1 MARKILVVEDDRN
14 ISDLI
19 RMYLEKEGFEVQTA
33 FDGGTAVEI
42 TLTGSVI
49 SSLSLRLRT
58 YTATSEL
65 SLLLPLPQALTIAA
79 QHPGAELSIGYPDS
93 GASSVSACWLSD

>member
-33 FDGGTAVEI
+33 FDGGTAVERC
-42 TLTGSVI
+42 V
-49 SSLSLRLRT
+49 
-58 YTATSEL
+58 
-65 SLLLPLPQALTIAA
+65 
-79 QHPGAELSIGYPDS
+79 
-93 GASSVSACWLSD
+93 